1 MKVIFQT
8 DVKGQGKRGELKEVS
23 DGYARNFLL
32 PRKLVVEASSDNLNV
47 MKLQDKAKKEK
58 DARDLALAQEHA
70 AKIEGASIKITAK
83 AGEQGKLFGSI
94 TVKEIGEALAKLLGE
109 EIDRRDI
116 VMDEPIKSFGSYELK
131 IKLYPGVTAGFYV
144 VVSE

>member
-23 DGYARNFLL
+23 DGYARNYLL
-32 PRKLVVEASSDNLNV
+32 PRKLVIEASADNLNV
-47 MKLQDKAKKEK
+47 MKLQDKAKREK
-58 DARDLALAQEHA
+58 SARDLKFAEEHA
-70 AKIEGASIKITAK
+70 ARIEGVTVHLSAK
-83 AGEQGKLFGSI
+83 AGSTGKLFGSI
-94 TVKEIGEALAKLLGE
+94 TTKEIADALALFLGE
-109 EIDRRDI
+109 PVDRRNI
-116 VMDEPIKSFGSYELK
+116 LNDEPIHAFGTYDIK

>member
-116 VMDEPIKSFGSYELK
+116 VMDEAIKSFGSYELK

>member
-1 MKVIFQT
+1 MKVIFQA

-32 PRKLVVEASSDNLNV
+32 PKKLAVEASSTNVNV

-58 DARDLALAQEHA
+58 DAHDLKLAKEHA
-70 AKIEGASIKITAK
+70 ARIEGATVHIAAK
-83 AGEQGKLFGSI
+83 AGGTGKLFGSI
-94 TVKEIGEALAKLLGE
+94 TTQEIADGLSSFLGE
-109 EIDRRDI
+109 PIDRRNI
-116 VMDEPIKSFGSYELK
+116 LNDEPIRAFGTYEIK
-131 IKLYPGVTAGFYV
+131 IRLYPGVTAGFYV